1 MTDKQSLLPAL
12 WGVSKKLLL
21 LVPEVWVL
29 FVTQLIHPG
38 LTETVCTYLIPK
50 YSGLGAGRWLPGRGW
65 GLRSPPPQL
74 RQEALAHC
82 GDPGEGQSESRCWGV
97 AYRGHTAPQ
106 RALRVQKF
114 AHFPCPFSS
123 SSSVQLLSCVC
134 LFATPWTAA
143 RQASLSITNSRSLF
157 KLMSIESVMPSNPSH
172 PLSSPSPP
180 AFNLAQYQ
188 GLF

>member
-65 GLRSPPPQL
+65 GLRSTPPNSGKKHWL
-74 RQEALAHC
+74 IVGTQEKVSQRAGVGGWHT
-82 GDPGEGQSESRCWGV
+82 EGIQPH
-97 AYRGHTAPQ
+97 RGH
-106 RALRVQKF
+106 
-114 AHFPCPFSS
+114 
-123 SSSVQLLSCVC
+123 
-134 LFATPWTAA
+134 
-143 RQASLSITNSRSLF
+143 
-157 KLMSIESVMPSNPSH
+157 
-172 PLSSPSPP
+172 
-180 AFNLAQYQ
+180 
-188 GLF
+188 

>member
-1 MTDKQSLLPAL
+1 M
-12 WGVSKKLLL
+12 L
-21 LVPEVWVL
+21 LVPEVWGL

-50 YSGLGAGRWLPGRGW
+50 YSGLGAGRWLPGKGW
-65 GLRSPPPQL
+65 GLRSTPPPTQARSTGSL
-74 RQEALAHC
+74 
-82 GDPGEGQSESRCWGV
+82 WGPRRRSV
-97 AYRGHTAPQ
+97 REQVLGGGIQ
-106 RALRVQKF
+106 RAYSPTEGIEGPEV
-114 AHFPCPFSS
+114 CPLSLSFLQFQF
-123 SSSVQLLSCVC
+123 SSVQLLSCVC

-143 RQASLSITNSRSLF
+143 HQASLSITNSRSLF

-188 GLF
+188 GLS